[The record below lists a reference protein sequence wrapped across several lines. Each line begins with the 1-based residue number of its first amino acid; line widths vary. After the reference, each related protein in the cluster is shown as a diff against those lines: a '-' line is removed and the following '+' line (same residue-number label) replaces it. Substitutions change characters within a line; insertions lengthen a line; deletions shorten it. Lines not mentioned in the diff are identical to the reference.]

1 VKRLTESQRRL
12 AEDYISLARSLAR
25 PLKRRFPRSY
35 QELDSASL
43 LGLVEAARDFDP
55 ARGVKFSTFARFRIR
70 GALADV
76 GRSMRLRGIDGPF
89 DSAPLVVALTPY
101 SEHHGS
107 VLVASEAPP
116 VGSELDDLDSFER
129 RIRPLPARHREVI
142 RLYYL
147 RGMKL
152 SEVGQA
158 LGLSTARVC
167 VMRQE
172 AIEILGA

>member
-1 VKRLTESQRRL
+1 MKRLTEAQRRL
-12 AEDYISLARSLAR
+12 AEDYIPLARSLAR
-25 PLKRRFPRSY
+25 PLKLRFPRSY

-43 LGLVEAARDFDP
+43 MALVEAARDFDP
-55 ARGVKFSTFARFRIR
+55 ARGVSFATFARLRIR

-76 GRSMRLRGIDGPF
+76 GRSMRLRGIDGP
-89 DSAPLVVALTPY
+89 APLVVALTPY

-107 VLVASEAPP
+107 VLVASEPPP
-116 VGSELDDLDSFER
+116 VGSGLEDLESFER

-172 AIEILGA
+172 ALRLLGT